1 MLDLNGTAYRVCLLD
16 TNAIS
21 EMLKNPQREQRRFFE
36 LAFSGQGT
44 SQVPAFSLFTIMEI
58 RQRPRL
64 YEAFLQLFEIVP
76 CLVLKGH
83 EELLSDEMAAYP
95 DPSSVQMVS
104 VVFAGFAMAP
114 ESRLNNLLKR
124 VFSTP
129 EVKRKEAEWVAG
141 RASVV
146 EAIRSLVKNY
156 PPERSRYSA
165 NELRIFLEV
174 AGFQQVVLRSRSF
187 AQNIVDSGTPFQIDA
202 FPSLKMMLFTVFY
215 KFYAEKRRPS
225 ISDAF
230 DLVISAPTPYVDTI
244 ITENHQAE
252 VIRKIKR
259 QDSFLDHLEV
269 LTLRDLRS

>member
-1 MLDLNGTAYRVCLLD
+1 MLDLNGTAYRVCYLD

-21 EMLKNPQREQRRFFE
+21 EMLKHPERERRRFFE
-36 LAFSGQGT
+36 IAFSGHGM
-44 SQVPAFSLFTIMEI
+44 SQVPAFSLYSVMEI
-58 RQRPRL
+58 RQRPGL
-64 YEAFLQLFEIVP
+64 YEAFLKLFEVVP
-76 CLVLKGH
+76 CIVLKNH

-95 DPSSVQMVS
+95 NPSSVDMVS
-104 VVFAGFAMAP
+104 VVFGGFAMAP
-114 ESRLNNLLKR
+114 ERRLNYLLER
-124 VFSTP
+124 VFATP
-129 EVKRKEAEWVAG
+129 VVQKKEAEWLAG

-146 EAIRSLVKNY
+146 RGIGSLVKNY
-156 PPERSRYSA
+156 PPERGEYSVR
-165 NELRIFLEV
+165 EIRFFLEA
-174 AGFQQVVLRSRSF
+174 AGFQQVAFRSRTF
-187 AQNIVDSGTPFQIDA
+187 AKGFVGSGTPLQIDA

-259 QDSFLDHLEV
+259 LDRFLDHVEV
-269 LTLRDLRS
+269 LTLRDLR